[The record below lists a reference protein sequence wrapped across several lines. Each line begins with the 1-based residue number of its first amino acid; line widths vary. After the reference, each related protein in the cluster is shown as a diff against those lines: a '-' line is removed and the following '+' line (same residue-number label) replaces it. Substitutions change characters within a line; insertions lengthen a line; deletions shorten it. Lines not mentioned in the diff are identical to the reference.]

1 MAITPYSGQLK
12 SNEVFAAIFNMI
24 ISQSVNANNIKG
36 VSSKLADMFRTDG
49 SLYGD
54 TKLYYD
60 ADILK
65 TAPWGKDA
73 DTNIL
78 ELNRPEAPFCQ
89 PIIINQFRQIALTVD
104 NYLSKRAW
112 GTEGAFA
119 QFTSVMLGMLSETK
133 RVYDATL
140 INNYVGSTSSTI
152 GKQTVEVDYPV
163 ADSTSTNV
171 GTEAYNR
178 LVAQTIAEAVANT
191 FVELTDISRS
201 YNDLGFLRS
210 YSKDDLVVV
219 WNSAVVNQLKKLDMP
234 TIYNQAGLIDKFEE
248 VVLHERYFYAPTSAS
263 VPIATYATETT
274 PDLASANIEMDVL
287 YGDKN
292 YKGRVVHY
300 FPGDIIDREVPY
312 LADGTML
319 TISKYT
325 PDGGSEAAN
334 FAAGHIK
341 RKGDKAVIC
350 KIVAKDSL
358 PYMSGFEI
366 GTSFSNPLSLT
377 ENHWLIFAHN
387 TLEYLHGKPWVTIK
401 QK

>member
-12 SNEVFAAIFNMI
+12 SNEVFASIFNMI
-24 ISQSVNANNIKG
+24 IGQSVNANNIKG
-36 VSSKLADMFRTDG
+36 VSNKLVDMFRTDG
-49 SLYGD
+49 SAYGD

-60 ADILK
+60 VDILK
-65 TAPWGKDA
+65 TAPWGKDS

-78 ELNRPEAPFCQ
+78 ELHRPDDPFCQ
-89 PIIINQFRQIALTVD
+89 AIIINQFRKISLTID
-104 NYLSKRAW
+104 NFLSKRSFS
-112 GTEGAFA
+112 TEGAFA

-133 RVYDATL
+133 KVYDATL
-140 INNYVGSTSSTI
+140 INNYVGSTSSII

-248 VVLHERYFYAPTSAS
+248 VVLNERYFYTPTTSPVS
-263 VPIATYATETT
+263 VSTYASETT
-274 PDLASANIEMDVL
+274 PELASANIEMDVL

-292 YKGRVVHY
+292 HKARVVHY

-319 TISKYT
+319 TIAKYT
-325 PDGGSEAAN
+325 PDGGSESAN

-366 GTSFSNPLSLT
+366 GTSFMNPLSLT

-387 TLEYLHGKPWVTIK
+387 TLQYLHGKPWITIK

>member
-12 SNEVFAAIFNMI
+12 SNEVFASIFNMI
-24 ISQSVNANNIKG
+24 IGQSVNANVING
-36 VSSKLADMFRTDG
+36 VSNKLVDMFKVDG

-60 ADILK
+60 VDILK
-65 TAPWGKDA
+65 TTPWGKDA

-78 ELNRPEAPFCQ
+78 ELNRPDDPFCQ
-89 PIIINQFRQIALTVD
+89 PIVIDQFRQIALTID
-104 NYLSKRAW
+104 NFLSKRSF

-140 INNYVGSTSSTI
+140 INNYVGSTSSSI
-152 GKQTVEVDYPV
+152 GKQIIEVDYPV

-178 LVAQTIAEAVANT
+178 LVAETIAEAVANV

-234 TIYNQAGLIDKFEE
+234 NIYHQVGLIDKFEE
-248 VVLHERYFYAPTSAS
+248 VVLPERYFYIPETNA
-263 VPIATYATETT
+263 VPVATYATETT
-274 PDLASANIEMDVL
+274 PDLASANIEMDVM
-287 YGDKN
+287 YGDSH
-292 YKGRVVHY
+292 KGRVVHY

-319 TISKYT
+319 TIAKYT
-325 PDGGSEAAN
+325 PDGGSESAN

-366 GTSFSNPLSLT
+366 GTSFMNPKSLT

-387 TLEYLHGKPWVTIK
+387 TLQYLHGKPWVTIK

>member
-12 SNEVFAAIFNMI
+12 SNEVFASIFNMI
-24 ISQSVNANNIKG
+24 IGQSVNANVIKG
-36 VSSKLADMFRTDG
+36 TSSKLADMFKVEG
-49 SLYGD
+49 SRYGD
-54 TKLYYD
+54 TKLIYD
-60 ADILK
+60 VDILK
-65 TAPWGKDA
+65 TTPWGKDA

-78 ELNRPEAPFCQ
+78 ELNRPDDPFCQ
-89 PIIINQFRQIALTVD
+89 PIVVDQFRQIALTID
-104 NYLSKRAW
+104 NFLSKRAFS
-112 GTEGAFA
+112 TEGAFA

-152 GKQTVEVDYPV
+152 GKQTVLVDYPV

-171 GTEAYNR
+171 STEAYNR
-178 LVAQTIAEAVANT
+178 LVAETIAEVVANT

-210 YSKDDLVVV
+210 YSKDELVVV

-248 VVLHERYFYAPTSAS
+248 VVLSERYFYAPTSAS
-263 VPIATYATETT
+263 VPISTYASETT
-274 PDLASANIEMDVL
+274 PDLACANIEMDVK
-287 YGDKN
+287 YEGGADQ
-292 YKGRVVHY
+292 RVIHY
-300 FPGDIIDREVPY
+300 FPGDMIDREVPS
-312 LADGTML
+312 LSDGRML
-319 TISKYT
+319 TIAKYA
-325 PDGGSEAAN
+325 PDSGSESVN
-334 FAAGHIK
+334 FAKGHIK
-341 RKGDKAVIC
+341 KKGDKAVIC
-350 KIVAKDSL
+350 KIMAKDSL

-366 GTSFSNPLSLT
+366 GTSFMNPKSLT

-387 TLEYLHGKPWVTIK
+387 TLEYLHGKPWITIK